1 MNPPLEWYLLFS
13 AALFS
18 IGLTG
23 VLIRRHVLIIFMS
36 VELMLNACNVALV
49 AFGRHLN
56 TLTGQ
61 NFVVFVVTVAAAEAA
76 VGLGLIL
83 ALARHK
89 DTVDVGEMTMLRD

>member
-1 MNPPLEWYLLFS
+1 MTPPLEWYLIFS

-18 IGLTG
+18 IGLVG
-23 VLIRRHVLIIFMS
+23 VLVRRHVLIIFMS

-49 AFGRHLN
+49 AFGRHLD

-76 VGLGLIL
+76 VGLGIIL
-83 ALARHK
+83 ALSRHK
-89 DTVDVGEMTMLRD
+89 DTVDVAEMDILKE